1 MLRTRA
7 GAVEQEQPRSL
18 HIRQFRQFLQEA
30 ALFLESRRENAS
42 HELRMPDRHAQR
54 TETASRRLT
63 VTSAPDV
70 GPERFD
76 IGRWRPAAC
85 AIDPSLAEIRCDTRM
100 PPGCA
105 GDII

>member
-1 MLRTRA
+1 M
-7 GAVEQEQPRSL
+7 PRSL
-18 HIRQFRQFLQEA
+18 HVRQFRQFLQQG
-30 ALFLESRRENAS
+30 ALFLESRSKTAS

-54 TETASRRLT
+54 NEAARRRLA

-100 PPGCA
+100 PLDCA